1 MKVETTKTKIA
12 RFITPPH
19 YRKTGLSIA
28 DMILKYPSKT
38 AQILGLA
45 EMPRLLKL
53 TVPNS
58 ADRVDNEASRQ
69 KRHEL
74 SDKETKNE

>member
-1 MKVETTKTKIA
+1 
-12 RFITPPH
+12 
-19 YRKTGLSIA
+19 
-28 DMILKYPSKT
+28 MILKYRYKT

>member
-1 MKVETTKTKIA
+1 
-12 RFITPPH
+12 
-19 YRKTGLSIA
+19 
-28 DMILKYPSKT
+28 MILKYPSKT

-53 TVPNS
+53 TVPNG

-74 SDKETKNE
+74 SDKETKNEK